1 MRYIVI
7 TLVIFGIV
15 YFISSKWNYVIQ
27 KSVYYKMY
35 LDKRRV
41 FVNDNVKLTTEIIN
55 RKIVPMPWIKIRVE
69 MPIYFKFNNSKVQDY
84 NKVKNIFKIVTSLLC
99 FEKLKRYDSFKCS
112 KRGVY
117 RIKFA
122 EIEMGDFLGATKAKD
137 KIHISEELIVYPK
150 VKKLVDLIDVPKSLQ
165 GYISVRRWIVNDTTQ
180 VVGVRKYSD
189 GDGFN
194 TIDWKA
200 SAKNNELYVKKFDFT
215 SDPSVM
221 IFLDIQTEDIHWK
234 GLNDEFVENGID
246 IAASLMDQALKEKI
260 SIGYTANA
268 VFENEN
274 EDIFIYPSNS
284 SRQREKILDA
294 LAKTT
299 YQRTYT
305 IIKLINE
312 RISSLGKYCTIIM
325 LLSFISDE
333 LIKNLNYYAQRGHNI
348 KIILLDNRCNTIG
361 INKDIEIIYPSQK
374 GVFIENVR

>member
-55 RKIVPMPWIKIRVE
+55 RKIVPMPWIKIRAE

-122 EIEMGDFLGATKAKD
+122 EIEMGDFLGVTKAKD
-137 KIHISEELIVYPK
+137 SIRISEELIVYPK

-165 GYISVRRWIVNDTTQ
+165 GDISVRRWIVNDTTQ
-180 VVGVRKYSD
+180 VVGVRKYSN

-348 KIILLDNRCNTIG
+348 KIILLDSRCNTIG